1 MENTPLKSDQN
12 NLTYREKKV
21 LNNFSLRSEAVQEIV
36 NQKGNFVEQRALL
49 LFIII
54 VFLITAG
61 SWFIRYPDIINA
73 RAKLIAEDEPKEII
87 PLQTGRLIKLFVKN
101 NDEVLQGQM
110 IGWIETTART
120 ENIIA
125 LSDRIDRCSAYIEK
139 NQFDQVPTLLDTV
152 FNNLGELQTP
162 YQAFMTAFQQY
173 NDYWINGFYRHKKQ
187 MLTKDKADLKKLKK
201 IIGEQKE
208 LSSIDRDSARV
219 SLEMYR
225 YLLSEKVIAPEE
237 FRLEESK
244 YLSKEMALPQQNQN
258 MISNETLQREKQKE
272 IDQLVHD
279 EQEQK
284 FIFVQA
290 LQTFQSNVKTWLQ
303 QYTLRAPL
311 SGKIIFTIPLQQYKF
326 VESGNL
332 IAWVNPPES
341 RYYAEITLPQTNF
354 GKIDTGMHVQLRFDA
369 YPYQETGFVPASI
382 SYITPVPLDSNF
394 VAIATLSGGLIT
406 SSSKPIQY
414 KSGLHAQA
422 LIIAKDMRLP
432 QRIYYNIV
440 KSLSPK

>member
-1 MENTPLKSDQN
+1 
-12 NLTYREKKV
+12 
-21 LNNFSLRSEAVQEIV
+21 
-36 NQKGNFVEQRALL
+36 
-49 LFIII
+49 
-54 VFLITAG
+54 
-61 SWFIRYPDIINA
+61 
-73 RAKLIAEDEPKEII
+73 
-87 PLQTGRLIKLFVKN
+87 
-101 NDEVLQGQM
+101 
-110 IGWIETTART
+110 
-120 ENIIA
+120 
-125 LSDRIDRCSAYIEK
+125 
-139 NQFDQVPTLLDTV
+139 
-152 FNNLGELQTP
+152 
-162 YQAFMTAFQQY
+162 
-173 NDYWINGFYRHKKQ
+173 
-187 MLTKDKADLKKLKK
+187 LTKDKADLKKLKK

-354 GKIDTGMHVQLRFDA
+354 GKIDTGMHGNLGGEA
-369 YPYQETGFVPASI
+369 VP
-382 SYITPVPLDSNF
+382 
-394 VAIATLSGGLIT
+394 
-406 SSSKPIQY
+406 
-414 KSGLHAQA
+414 
-422 LIIAKDMRLP
+422 
-432 QRIYYNIV
+432 
-440 KSLSPK
+440 